1 MKIKGVF
8 IFCTMT
14 RMNKPLLSLFAVLA
28 TLLLQAQSPQ
38 PAPAQS
44 KPIAIIGGTAHL
56 GNGQVIEDA
65 LITFEQGK
73 ITRVDRAT
81 AKVDISDHVR
91 IDAAGKHIYPGF
103 IAANSQLGLIEIES
117 VRATVDAAEVGDMN
131 PNARAIIAYNTDSQV
146 TPTIRS
152 RGVLYT
158 QTTPEGGLIAGQSSV
173 VQLDA
178 WNWEDAAVLADDG
191 MHLNWPRRRSFNW
204 REQQWT
210 KNERF
215 DEQIRDLETFLR
227 EARAHCA
234 DPAAVPNLKLGAMC
248 GLFDGSQ
255 RLFVH
260 ADQAKDIEQA
270 VLLGKA
276 HDLAVVIV
284 GGAESYMVTAVL
296 AAHQVPVVLGPTH
309 DLPNTLDSD
318 VDQPFKTPAQLH
330 EAGVRFCITNEGFW
344 QQRNL
349 PFQAGT
355 AVAYGLPYE
364 KAVQSITLDAAQILG
379 VADKIGSL
387 EVGKAASLIITV
399 GDALDMRTNQVEAAF
414 IDGRSIDLDNKQ
426 DALYRKFKAKYE
438 RN

>member
-1 MKIKGVF
+1 
-8 IFCTMT
+8 
-14 RMNKPLLSLFAVLA
+14 MNKSLLLLFAALA
-28 TLLLQAQSPQ
+28 TLALQAQSPQ

-44 KPIAIIGGTAHL
+44 KPIAIVGGTAHL
-56 GNGQVIEDA
+56 GNGQVVENA
-65 LITFEQGK
+65 LITFENGK
-73 ITRVDRAT
+73 ITRVDQAT
-81 AKVDISDHVR
+81 AKVELSDHTRV
-91 IDAAGKHIYPGF
+91 DAAGKHIYPGF
-103 IAANSQLGLIEIES
+103 IAANTQLGLVEIAS
-117 VRATVDAAEVGDMN
+117 VRATLDASEAGDMN
-131 PNARAIIAYNTDSQV
+131 PNARALIAYNTDSQV
-146 TPTIRS
+146 TPTVRS
-152 RGVLYT
+152 RGVLYA
-158 QTTPEGGLIAGQSSV
+158 QTTPEGGLISGQSSV

-178 WNWEDAAVLADDG
+178 WNWEDAAVVADDG

-215 DEQIRDLETFLR
+215 DEQVRNLETFLR
-227 EARAHCA
+227 EARTHCT
-234 DPAAVPNLKLGAMC
+234 DAAAPPNLKLGAMC

-255 RLFVH
+255 RLYVH

-276 HDLAVVIV
+276 HNLKVVIV
-284 GGAESYMVTAVL
+284 GGAESYMVTEVL

-330 EAGVRFCITNEGFW
+330 AAGVQFCLTNDGYW

-364 KAVQSITLDAAQILG
+364 KAVQAITLDAARILG
-379 VADKIGSL
+379 AADRIGSL
-387 EVGKAASLIITV
+387 EVGKDASIIITA
-399 GDALDMRTNQVEAAF
+399 GDALDMRTNQVEHAF
-414 IDGRSIDLDNKQ
+414 IAGRHINLDNKQ
-426 DALYRKFKAKYE
+426 EALYRKFKAKYE
-438 RN
+438 AN